1 MDINILVVIAY
12 IGFLIAITLSFR
24 SFNKN
29 TSDYF
34 SGGGKVLWWMVGA
47 TAFMTQFSAWTFT
60 GAASKAFNDGF
71 AIVVL
76 YLANAVG
83 YLSNYLY
90 FAPRF
95 RQMRVV
101 TATEALRSRFGRT
114 SEQSFVWLSV
124 LDGLLSA
131 GQWLNGLAIITG
143 AVFHL
148 PVGTVIVATGLVVI
162 AMALAGGA
170 WVMVASD
177 YLQMLIVMAVT
188 FTCTIVALGNAG
200 GIAPIIGSFNDTF
213 WIGHGYAYAGL
224 FAVWVVMI
232 IVKQIFM
239 MNNGL
244 NSYRYICAKD
254 SEHARKGALLTC
266 VLSILG
272 PLVWFVPAWFMH
284 YRMPD
289 FAGDFGMLGH
299 DAREAVFVAFVSK
312 FMPAGMLGLLMAAM
326 FAASMSAMD
335 AGINRNAGFFVR
347 NFYRTVLRPKASEK
361 ELMVASKLASLVFG
375 LMVVGVGMAINAVH
389 GMTLFDILV
398 TLSAMVTFPLAVP
411 AMLGF
416 VVRKTPDWS
425 GWATL
430 LVGLVVS
437 YVSGVLIGQSTIET
451 WFGIK
456 LSGREWADL
465 RVSIVLLAHVVIT
478 AGFFLST
485 RLFYSEANA
494 TRVAERRDLFQRW
507 DTPVESDDEDAA
519 DSLREH
525 RQRALLGRLV
535 CLAALGIMALALLP
549 NAMNGRFVFLICGA
563 VLLVPGAWL
572 YYSAS
577 AGRVAAV
584 AERRQSAKGKMTRS
598 GT

>member
-1 MDINILVVIAY
+1 MNVNILVVVAY
-12 IGFLIAITLSFR
+12 IGFLIAITLTFR
-24 SFNKN
+24 SFNRN

-71 AIVVL
+71 AIVIL

-83 YLSNYLY
+83 YLVNYLY

-114 SEQSFVWLSV
+114 SEQSFVWLSMF
-124 LDGLLSA
+124 DGLLSS

-162 AMALAGGA
+162 VMALAGGA

-188 FTCTIVALGNAG
+188 FTCAIVALGDAG
-200 GIAPIIGSFNDTF
+200 GIAPIVGSFHDDF
-213 WIGHGYAYAGL
+213 WMGHGYTYAGL
-224 FAVWVVMI
+224 FVLWVVMI
-232 IVKQIFM
+232 VVKQIFM

-244 NSYRYICAKD
+244 NSYRFICAKD
-254 SEHARKGALLTC
+254 SSHARKGALLTC

-272 PLVWFVPAWFMH
+272 PLIWFVPAWFMH

-289 FAGDFGMLGH
+289 FASSFSTLGH
-299 DAREAVFVAFVSK
+299 DAREAVFVGFVER

-347 NFYRTVLRPKASEK
+347 NFYRSVLRPQATEK
-361 ELMVASKLASLVFG
+361 ELMVASKLSSLVFG
-375 LMVVGVGMAINAVH
+375 LMVVGVGMAINSIH
-389 GMTLFDILV
+389 SMSLFDILV

-430 LVGLVVS
+430 IVGFAVS
-437 YVSGVLIGQSTIET
+437 YV
-451 WFGIK
+451 FGILIDK
-456 LSGREWADL
+456 GVVESAFGISLSTREWPDL
-465 RVSIVLLAHVVIT
+465 RVSMVLIAHVVIT
-478 AGFFLST
+478 GGFFC
-485 RLFYSEANA
+485 A
-494 TRVAERRDLFQRW
+494 TRFFYEETNPVRIDERRKLFGNW
-507 DTPVESDDEDAA
+507 DTPVVAAEDDAVSDDE
-519 DSLREH
+519 RER
-525 RQRALLGRLV
+525 RQRGLLGRLV
-535 CLAALGIMALALLP
+535 CLAALGIMGLALLP
-549 NAMNGRFVFLICGA
+549 NPLGGRFAFLICGGI
-563 VLLVPGAWL
+563 LLVPGAFL
-572 YYSAS
+572 YYSAGSPNS
-577 AGRVAAV
+577 ARVPANV
-584 AERRQSAKGKMTRS
+584 TLNLKD
-598 GT
+598 

>member
-1 MDINILVVIAY
+1 MNINILVVVAY
-12 IGFLIAITLSFR
+12 IGFLIAITLMFR
-24 SFNKN
+24 SFNRN

-71 AIVVL
+71 SIVIL

-83 YLSNYLY
+83 YLINFLY

-114 SEQSFVWLSV
+114 SEQSFVWLSM
-124 LDGLLSA
+124 LDGLLSS

-148 PVGTVIVATGLVVI
+148 PVGTVIVGTGLVVI

-177 YLQMLIVMAVT
+177 YLQMLIVMSVT
-188 FTCTIVALGNAG
+188 FTCAIVALGDAG
-200 GIAPIIGSFNDTF
+200 GITPIVGSFHDTF
-213 WIGHGYAYAGL
+213 WMGQGYAYTGL
-224 FAVWVVMI
+224 FVLWVVMI
-232 IVKQIFM
+232 VVKQIFM

-244 NSYRYICAKD
+244 NSYRFICAKD
-254 SEHARKGALLTC
+254 SQHARKGALLTC
-266 VLSILG
+266 VLSIVG
-272 PLVWFVPAWFMH
+272 PLFWFVPAWFMH

-289 FAGDFGMLGH
+289 FARAFSTLGH

-347 NFYRTVLRPKASEK
+347 NFYRSVLRPQASEK
-361 ELMVASKLASLVFG
+361 ELMIASKLASLAFG
-375 LMVVGVGMAINAVH
+375 LLVVGVGIAINSVH

-411 AMLGF
+411 AVLGF
-416 VVRKTPDWS
+416 LVRKTPDWS
-425 GWATL
+425 GWASL
-430 LVGLVVS
+430 VVGLAVS
-437 YVSGVLIGQSTIET
+437 YVFGILIGKDTIEST
-451 WFGIK
+451 FGLT
-456 LSGREWADL
+456 LSAREWPDL
-465 RVSIVLLAHVVIT
+465 RVSMVLIAHVVIT
-478 AGFFLST
+478 GGFFCAT
-485 RLFYSEANA
+485 RLFYKEASPVRA
-494 TRVAERRDLFQRW
+494 QERVELFHNW
-507 DTPVESDDEDAA
+507 DTPVVSHGDEPA
-519 DSLREH
+519 DLVREY
-525 RQRALLGRLV
+525 RQRGLLGKLV
-535 CLAALGIMALALLP
+535 CLAAIGIMALSLLP
-549 NAMNGRFVFLICGA
+549 NPLNGRFVFLLCG
-563 VLLVPGAWL
+563 VILLVPGAWL
-572 YYSAS
+572 YYSADS
-577 AGRVAAV
+577 RNATGAAND
-584 AERRQSAKGKMTRS
+584 RKSAKRAVPSTRA
-598 GT
+598 

>member
-1 MDINILVVIAY
+1 MDVNILVVIAY
-12 IGFLIAITLSFR
+12 IGFLIAITLAFR
-24 SFNKN
+24 SFNRN

-34 SGGGKVLWWMVGA
+34 SGGGKVVWWMVGA

-60 GAASKAFNDGF
+60 GAASKAFHDGF
-71 AIVVL
+71 AIVIL

-83 YLSNYLY
+83 YLINFLY

-114 SEQSFVWLSV
+114 SEQSFVWLSIV
-124 LDGLLSA
+124 DGLLSS

-148 PVGTVIVATGLVVI
+148 PVGTVIVGTGLVVI

-177 YLQMLIVMAVT
+177 YLQMLIVMSVT
-188 FTCTIVALGNAG
+188 FTCAIVALGSAG
-200 GIAPIIGSFNDTF
+200 GIAPIVGSFHDTF
-213 WIGHGYAYAGL
+213 WTGQGYAYTGL
-224 FAVWVVMI
+224 FVLWVVMI

-254 SEHARKGALLTC
+254 SHHARKGALLTC
-266 VLSILG
+266 VLSIVG
-272 PLVWFVPAWFMH
+272 PLIWFVPAWFMR

-289 FAGDFGMLGH
+289 FASGFSTLGH
-299 DAREAVFVAFVSK
+299 DAGEAVFVAFVSK

-347 NFYRTVLRPKASEK
+347 NFYRTVLRPEANEK
-361 ELMVASKLASLVFG
+361 ELMIASKLASLVFG
-375 LMVVGVGMAINAVH
+375 LIVVGVGMAINAVH
-389 GMTLFDILV
+389 GMSLFDILV

-416 VVRKTPDWS
+416 IVRKTPDWS

-430 LVGLVVS
+430 IVGLVVS
-437 YVSGVLIGQSTIET
+437 YVFGVLARQGTVESL
-451 WFGIK
+451 FGIT
-456 LSGREWADL
+456 LSAREWPDL
-465 RVSIVLLAHVVIT
+465 RVSILLIAHVVIT
-478 AGFFLST
+478 GGFFCAT
-485 RLFYSEANA
+485 RLFYVEGNPAR
-494 TRVAERRDLFQRW
+494 TGERRQLFRNW
-507 DTPVESDDEDAA
+507 DTPVTAPSGDEASDND
-519 DSLREH
+519 REY
-525 RQRALLGRLV
+525 RQRGLLGRLV
-535 CLAALGIMALALLP
+535 CFAAIGIMLLSLLP
-549 NAMNGRFVFLICGA
+549 NALHGRVVFLICGA
-563 VLLVPGAWL
+563 ILLVPGAWL
-572 YYSAS
+572 YYV
-577 AGRVAAV
+577 AGSRSPQNHAV
-584 AERRQSAKGKMTRS
+584 TE
-598 GT
+598 

>member
-1 MDINILVVIAY
+1 MNVNILVVVAY
-12 IGFLIAITLSFR
+12 IGFLIAITLTFR
-24 SFNKN
+24 SFNRN

-71 AIVVL
+71 AIVIL

-83 YLSNYLY
+83 YLVNYLY

-114 SEQSFVWLSV
+114 SEQSFVWLSMF
-124 LDGLLSA
+124 DGLLSS

-162 AMALAGGA
+162 VMALAGGA

-188 FTCTIVALGNAG
+188 FTCAIVALGDAG
-200 GIAPIIGSFNDTF
+200 GIAPIVGSFHDDF
-213 WIGHGYAYAGL
+213 WMGHGYTYAGL
-224 FAVWVVMI
+224 FVLWVVMI
-232 IVKQIFM
+232 VVKQIFM

-244 NSYRYICAKD
+244 NSYRFICAKD
-254 SEHARKGALLTC
+254 SSHARKGALLTC

-272 PLVWFVPAWFMH
+272 PLIWFVPAWFMH

-289 FAGDFGMLGH
+289 FASSFSTLGH
-299 DAREAVFVAFVSK
+299 DAREAVFVGFVER

-347 NFYRTVLRPKASEK
+347 NFYRSVLRPQATEK
-361 ELMVASKLASLVFG
+361 ELMVASKLSSLVFG
-375 LMVVGVGMAINAVH
+375 LIVVGVGMAINSIH
-389 GMTLFDILV
+389 SMSLFDILV

-430 LVGLVVS
+430 IVGFAVS
-437 YVSGVLIGQSTIET
+437 YV
-451 WFGIK
+451 FGILIDK
-456 LSGREWADL
+456 GVVESAFGISLSTREWPDL
-465 RVSIVLLAHVVIT
+465 RVSMVLIAHVVIT
-478 AGFFLST
+478 GGFFC
-485 RLFYSEANA
+485 A
-494 TRVAERRDLFQRW
+494 TRFFYEETNPVRIDERRKLFGNW
-507 DTPVESDDEDAA
+507 DTPVVAAEDDAVSDDE
-519 DSLREH
+519 RER
-525 RQRALLGRLV
+525 RQRGLLGRLV
-535 CLAALGIMALALLP
+535 CLAALGIMGLALLP
-549 NAMNGRFVFLICGA
+549 NPLGGRFAFLICGGI
-563 VLLVPGAWL
+563 LLVPGAFL
-572 YYSAS
+572 YYSAGSPNS
-577 AGRVAAV
+577 ARVPANV
-584 AERRQSAKGKMTRS
+584 TLNLKD
-598 GT
+598 

>member
-24 SFNKN
+24 SFNRN

-83 YLSNYLY
+83 YLTNYLY

-114 SEQSFVWLSV
+114 SEQSFVWISM

-188 FTCTIVALGNAG
+188 FTCAIVALGNAG
-200 GIAPIIGSFNDTF
+200 GITPIVDSFHDSF

-224 FAVWVVMI
+224 FALWVVMI
-232 IVKQIFM
+232 VVKQIFM

-254 SEHARKGALLTC
+254 SQHARKGALLTC
-266 VLSILG
+266 VLSIVG
-272 PLVWFVPAWFMH
+272 PLIWFVPAWFMH

-289 FAGDFGMLGH
+289 FASDFGMLGH

-347 NFYRTVLRPKASEK
+347 NFYRTVLRPQATEK
-361 ELMVASKLASLVFG
+361 ELMVASKFASLVFG
-375 LMVVGVGMAINAVH
+375 LLVVGVGIVINSVH

-437 YVSGVLIGQSTIET
+437 YIFGMLIGQTTIES
-451 WFGIK
+451 WFGLK

-478 AGFFLST
+478 GGFFVST
-485 RLFYSEANA
+485 RLFYSETGQQRA
-494 TRVAERRDLFQRW
+494 AERADLFRCW
-507 DTPVESDDEDAA
+507 DTPVESDDSDEADDA
-519 DSLREH
+519 RER
-525 RQRALLGRLV
+525 RQRGLLGRLV
-535 CLAALGIMALALLP
+535 CLAALGIMALSLLP
-549 NAMNGRFVFLICGA
+549 NALHGRIVFLICGA
-563 VLLVPGAWL
+563 ILLLPGAGL
-572 YYSAS
+572 VHSAD
-577 AGRVAAV
+577 R
-584 AERRQSAKGKMTRS
+584 RS
-598 GT
+598 GRRTQRAADNKDSITQSHT